1 MSMNKQ
7 KFTALLT
14 TAAIAVG
21 FVATSPLTG
30 QSAYAQQSEKGLKDI
45 YANYF
50 RIGTCFPS
58 AHTAATET
66 ALRNVILR
74 EFNSITHENGLK
86 PQNTMQQSTST
97 DNDIKVSFNNEAKN
111 VLAFCTANNIP
122 IRGHTFVWHSQTPEW
137 LFYAN
142 MQSGNKNALASK
154 EVMYKRME
162 SYIKNMFAALKAQY
176 PTLNLY
182 AYDVANEIFDNNGKP
197 RPGGFYSDGN
207 NGDNSPWVKVFGNNS
222 FVDSAFV
229 YARRYAPPNC
239 KLFYN
244 DFNEY
249 MGKTDSMVALYKR
262 LKAKNVIDGLGM
274 QSHLSTSYPS
284 AAQYTTALNKFVQAG
299 AEIHVTELD
308 ITIESGANEATQA
321 TRYKEI
327 FQALKTAKDN
337 GGKVTSVSV
346 WGVRDDWS
354 WRASNNRN
362 PLLFTS
368 SYAKKQAYNQVA
380 ALIPEKDHGNGNN
393 PDGGGGVVEPVVPVQ
408 PDKNGYFFHHTYE
421 DGTVQGWTGRG
432 DATVANTNTQ
442 KANGSRSL
450 AVTGRTK
457 AWHGASYSLNANAFI
472 PGSDYSFSA
481 IAMYNTGADVNTF
494 QLTLQYTLDSTR
506 YGQVAQVE
514 AVKGRWTMLENA
526 NFAIPAGATNL
537 LLYVEM
543 PSDSTASFYID
554 DVMGG
559 IAGAKAPGKGSTALV
574 LNGKNAVRG
583 NTSLVTITGR
593 TLNINAGTGVDSK
606 TRIRVV
612 NMTGKTVASF
622 NAIGNAKLSLRKI
635 PSGAYIV
642 EARRMTDGYRMTS
655 AIMLR

>member
-1 MSMNKQ
+1 MFLPVMMI
-7 KFTALLT
+7 ALFF
-14 TAAIAVG
+14 I
-21 FVATSPLTG
+21 G

-50 RIGTCFPS
+50 RIGTCFPY
-58 AHTAATET
+58 AHTATTET

-86 PQNTMQQSTST
+86 PQNTMQQSGST
-97 DNDIKVSFNNEAKN
+97 DNDIKVAFNNEAKN
-111 VLAFCTANNIP
+111 VMQFAVDNKIP

-137 LFYAN
+137 FFYAN
-142 MQSGNKNALASK
+142 MQSGNKNNLATK

-162 SYIKNMFAALKAQY
+162 SYIKNMFAAIKAQY

-222 FVDSAFV
+222 FVDSAFT
-229 YARRYAPPNC
+229 YARRHAPANC

-249 MGKTDSMVALYKR
+249 MGKADSMVALYKR

-284 AAQYTTALNKFVQAG
+284 AAQYTTALNKFIAAG

-308 ITIESGANEATQA
+308 ITIESGASEATQA

-327 FQALKTAKDN
+327 FQALKKAKEDD
-337 GGKVTSVSV
+337 GKVTSVSI

-380 ALIPEKDHGNGNN
+380 ALIPEKDHGDGK
-393 PDGGGGVVEPVVPVQ
+393 PTASSSSVVTPSSSSVAASSSSSSVAVSSSSSSVKASSSSSSVVPSSSSSSVKISSSSSSLRTSSSSLSVVPSSSSDDSSSSTESAESSSSDGG
-408 PDKNGYFFHHTYE
+408 
-421 DGTVQGWTGRG
+421 
-432 DATVANTNTQ
+432 DAELSSSSDDPISPIRQ
-442 KANGSRSL
+442 ISHISKAEFSVS
-450 AVTGRTK
+450 
-457 AWHGASYSLNANAFI
+457 SLNNKSLLIESKSGA
-472 PGSDYSFSA
+472 A
-481 IAMYNTGADVNTF
+481 IYLYNI
-494 QLTLQYTLDSTR
+494 
-506 YGQVAQVE
+506 
-514 AVKGRWTMLENA
+514 KGYMVQEIA
-526 NFAIPAGATNL
+526 APAGRNVVRL
-537 LLYVEM
+537 SVPNGIYV
-543 PSDSTASFYID
+543 
-554 DVMGG
+554 V
-559 IAGAKAPGKGSTALV
+559 K
-574 LNGKNAVRG
+574 
-583 NTSLVTITGR
+583 
-593 TLNINAGTGVDSK
+593 NAGTGQMQKVMVK
-606 TRIRVV
+606 
-612 NMTGKTVASF
+612 
-622 NAIGNAKLSLRKI
+622 
-635 PSGAYIV
+635 
-642 EARRMTDGYRMTS
+642 
-655 AIMLR
+655 